1 VLVEGGRLGI
11 LGSGLRRREGVK
23 LDVLILATV
32 GPEGSVREIVTCLYR
47 LTGVL
52 SSSTSE
58 VAEVAASIRS
68 SHRFP

>member
-1 VLVEGGRLGI
+1 VLAEGVRLGI
-11 LGSGLRRREGVK
+11 LGSGLRRTEGVK
-23 LDVLILATV
+23 LDVLILAMA
-32 GPEGSVREIVTCLYR
+32 GPESSVREKPICSYR

-68 SHRFP
+68 SHRLP

>member
-1 VLVEGGRLGI
+1 VPVEGVRLGI
-11 LGSGLRRREGVK
+11 LESGLRRREGVK

-32 GPEGSVREIVTCLYR
+32 GPESSVREIVTCLYR